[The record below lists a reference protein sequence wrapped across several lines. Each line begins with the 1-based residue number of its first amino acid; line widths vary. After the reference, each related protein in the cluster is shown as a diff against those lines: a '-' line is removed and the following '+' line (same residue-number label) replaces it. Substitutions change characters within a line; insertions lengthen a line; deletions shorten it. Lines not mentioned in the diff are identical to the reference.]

1 MIIRLFDSM
10 AENVCNR
17 LSLSRLFV
25 CLLSC
30 LLSCLFLSVCLMEE
44 EDILLVS
51 ACESCLFLFFVVADE
66 EEEEEEEDDDDEDEL
81 DSFSSATLVSWLFAS
96 CA

>member
-44 EDILLVS
+44 EALLVS

-66 EEEEEEEDDDDEDEL
+66 EEEEEEEDDDDDEDEL

>member
-44 EDILLVS
+44 ALLVS

-66 EEEEEEEDDDDEDEL
+66 EEEEEEEEEDEEEDEL
-81 DSFSSATLVSWLFAS
+81 ESSSATLVSWLFAS